1 MEKITQ
7 KDILLSLLTA
17 PAANGDSSGGSG
29 GIVPVGTKTVNI
41 TANGEK
47 VEDVTQYEKVKV
59 ISAVPTGVFPDGV
72 LEIVAN
78 GDYNVTEKKSV
89 SVNVPIGITPEG
101 TKEIVENG
109 TYDVAEFASVNVA
122 VPDKGITP
130 EGTKSLTITKNGTVT
145 EDVSTY
151 KNVSVTVAVPGSG
164 GDGGSSKEAEVIA
177 GTVTEYSNADITSAK
192 QEAFRY
198 CSKLK
203 KLDLPNLASVPTSMC
218 YEDGMLAEVNLPAA
232 TVIGFTAFNSCTRLS
247 GMLNLPKCITLNRSA
262 FARCDLHGVDMLGGG
277 YLNPYCFDQ
286 NNDFTTLVIRNTNTI
301 TQMSTAPSNIFANV
315 ANVTVYVP
323 DNLLETY
330 KKATNWSAIAGQI
343 KALSEYVEV

>member
-7 KDILLSLLTA
+7 KDILLSLLTSPA
-17 PAANGDSSGGSG
+17 PASGGSSGG
-29 GIVPVGTKTVNI
+29 GIVPSGTKTVNI
-41 TANGEK
+41 TANGET
-47 VEDVTQYEKVKV
+47 VTDVTQYEKVKV
-59 ISAVPTGVFPDGV
+59 VTDVPVGVFPDGV

-89 SVNVPIGITPEG
+89 SVNVPVGITPEG
-101 TKEIVENG
+101 TKEIVKNG
-109 TYDVAEFASVNVA
+109 AYDVAEFASVNVN
-122 VPDKGITP
+122 VPVGITP
-130 EGTKSLTITKNGTVT
+130 EGTKSLTITANGTVT

-151 KNVSVTVAVPGSG
+151 KNVEVTVAVPMSG
-164 GDGGSSKEAEVIA
+164 GDGGSGKEAEVIA

-203 KLDLPNLASVPTSMC
+203 KLDLPNLASVSNSMC
-218 YEDGMLAEVNLPAA
+218 WEDGMLAEVNLPAA
-232 TVIGFTAFNSCTRLS
+232 TVIGFAAFSSCTRLS
-247 GMLNLPKCITLNRSA
+247 GMLKLPKCITLNRSA

-286 NNDFTTLVIRNTNTI
+286 NNDFTTLVIRNTTTI

>member
-7 KDILLSLLTA
+7 RDILLSLLTT
-17 PAANGDSSGGSG
+17 PAAASGDSSGG
-29 GIVPVGTKTVNI
+29 GIVPAGTKTVNI

-59 ISAVPTGVFPDGV
+59 ITDVPVGVFPDGT
-72 LEIVAN
+72 LEIAKN
-78 GDYNVTEKKSV
+78 GDYDVTEKKSV
-89 SVNVPIGITPEG
+89 SVNVPDTGIVPVG

-109 TYDVAEFASVNVA
+109 TYDVAEFASVNVN

-130 EGTKSLTITKNGTVT
+130 EGTKVMTITENGTVT
-145 EDVSTY
+145 EDISAY
-151 KNVSVTVAVPGSG
+151 KNVEVTVAVPASG
-164 GDGGSSKEAEVIA
+164 GDGGSGKEAEVIA
-177 GTVTEYSNADITSAK
+177 GTVTEYSNADVTSAR

-198 CSKLK
+198 CSRLK

-232 TVIGFTAFNSCTRLS
+232 TAIGFTAFTSCTRLS
-247 GMLNLPKCITLNRSA
+247 GMLKLPKCITLNRSA

-286 NNDFTTLVIRNTNTI
+286 NSDFTTLVIRNTNTI
-301 TQMSTAPSNIFANV
+301 TQMSTTPSNIFANV

-323 DNLLETY
+323 DNLLESY
-330 KKATNWSAIAGQI
+330 KKATNWTTIAEQI
-343 KALSEYVEV
+343 KALSEYKGV